1 MLTTKLV
8 YHFWKREAR
17 KIAEIFHRI
26 LIQIVVLEIVWNVQK
41 SLRSHDPV
49 LLPAFSQWVIF
60 YNREAVTTG
69 FDVIWRDFEH
79 EQKAKQRRKLKLK
92 QKLEIDY
99 GYYFEKGR
107 SQSEPEED
115 QKENNPV
122 EPSWLEPV
130 KLSVIGGSTSSS
142 ILSDSAFEELLEI
155 HKLKF
160 VNFLLLIEHEEILI
174 YFI

>member
-1 MLTTKLV
+1 M
-8 YHFWKREAR
+8 R
-17 KIAEIFHRI
+17 
-26 LIQIVVLEIVWNVQK
+26 
-41 SLRSHDPV
+41 
-49 LLPAFSQWVIF
+49 
-60 YNREAVTTG
+60 

-115 QKENNPV
+115 QKENNPIG
-122 EPSWLEPV
+122 PSWLEPV

-142 ILSDSAFEELLEI
+142 ILSDSAFEELSQEL
-155 HKLKF
+155 
-160 VNFLLLIEHEEILI
+160 FLNQGLSDKVK
-174 YFI
+174 